1 MSGQKADNSRQSVIL
16 DIQLTKSGNDG
27 KISIGSVTYTP
38 IYMYNYYTSKSAHRF
53 KIMDI
58 EAEIAK
64 YEAGDTS
71 IGSTMYNTLKKELQG
86 VYKVV
91 GDEILPASKKDEK
104 E

>member
-1 MSGQKADNSRQSVIL
+1 
-16 DIQLTKSGNDG
+16 
-27 KISIGSVTYTP
+27 
-38 IYMYNYYTSKSAHRF
+38 MYNYYTSKSAHRF

-64 YEAGDTS
+64 YESGDTS